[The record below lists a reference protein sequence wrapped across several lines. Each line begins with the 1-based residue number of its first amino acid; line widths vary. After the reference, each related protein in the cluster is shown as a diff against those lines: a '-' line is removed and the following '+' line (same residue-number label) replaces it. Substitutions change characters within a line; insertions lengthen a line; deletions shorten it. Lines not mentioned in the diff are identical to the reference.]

1 MSVKETGDE
10 RALKMSQ
17 TEGFGLVKKFVA
29 STQLIMGPGEWESV
43 WMA

>member
-17 TEGFGLVKKFVA
+17 TEGFGFNKKLIA
-29 STQLIMGPGEWESV
+29 STQLIMVPGEW
-43 WMA
+43 